1 MKVLA
6 LYNFENQSELEDT
19 GKRYPI
25 RGKLRTVT
33 APDGTSIIGY
43 LSDDH
48 TWVSIVLRD
57 RGAVSYKLSEH
68 RPFLAR
74 TQVSDGETEESEPV
88 KRLSEG
94 HLNLWAPFDEVEA
107 YFKPA

>member
-1 MKVLA
+1 M
-6 LYNFENQSELEDT
+6 EDT
-19 GKRYPI
+19 GKRYPV

-33 APDGTSIIGY
+33 APDETSIIGY

-48 TWVSIVLRD
+48 TWVSVVLREHA
-57 RGAVSYKLSEH
+57 AVNYKLSEQ
-68 RPFLAR
+68 RPLLAKS
-74 TQVSDGETEESEPV
+74 QLSDGETEESEPV

-94 HLNLWAPFDEVEA
+94 YLNLWAPFDEVEA